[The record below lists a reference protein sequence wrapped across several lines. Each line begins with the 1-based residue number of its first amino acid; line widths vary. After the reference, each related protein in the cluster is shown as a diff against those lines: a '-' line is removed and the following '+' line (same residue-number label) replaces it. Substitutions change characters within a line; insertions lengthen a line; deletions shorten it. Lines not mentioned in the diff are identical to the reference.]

1 MARKPEPTDSPEGV
15 IVKLVTNLVR
25 LAVLNNAS
33 DIHIEPEQEQIR
45 IRFRIDGVL
54 REVETHPISLHE
66 PLTARIKVLA
76 NMDLGA
82 RRVPQDGRFQ
92 MNTDDK
98 QLDVRVST
106 FPTIY

>member
-1 MARKPEPTDSPEGV
+1 MAHKPDVEVGAEGV

-33 DIHIEPEQEQIR
+33 DVHIEPESDKIR

-66 PLTARIKVLA
+66 PLVARIKVLA
-76 NMDLGA
+76 NMDLGE
-82 RRVPQDGRFQ
+82 RRAPQDGRFQ

-98 QLDVRVST
+98 QLD
-106 FPTIY
+106 